1 MQITISVSFHLTFKL
16 APLSTDYSV
25 GVSVVALPQSVINA
39 LLHVSVA
46 GSPAVDSASDSG
58 LDRLPPAPRRSAQCS
73 AARGG
78 LARMR
83 SHPGSKQGFNGC
95 LQTKKKNI
103 QAGCFL
109 RNINALLGKLIP
121 LLQTG
126 SITDV
131 ESLSYP
137 VSKRHT

>member
-95 LQTKKKNI
+95 LQTKKKHSSW
-103 QAGCFL
+103 
-109 RNINALLGKLIP
+109 LLSQKYQCVAR
-121 LLQTG
+121 QTC
-126 SITDV
+126 SPFTDRI
-131 ESLSYP
+131 YI
-137 VSKRHT
+137 